1 MVGCL
6 INPPIARL
14 TLSPV
19 EKKKSAG
26 NVSYRTLN
34 ATSAARIA
42 KAGAGGKRLIDGR
55 EKVLIG
61 GIVPTRP
68 SEQEEVDSY
77 LILGIKLNP
86 PQLQQ
91 TILFLYSRFG
101 LL

>member
-1 MVGCL
+1 ML
-6 INPPIARL
+6 NKP
-14 TLSPV
+14 
-19 EKKKSAG
+19 
-26 NVSYRTLN
+26 SYRSPYTYLQSRKRSPRVTSAIESALN

-77 LILGIKLNP
+77 FGYQAKPATAATTYSVSLRN
-86 PQLQQ
+86 
-91 TILFLYSRFG
+91 SRFG

>member
-1 MVGCL
+1 M
-6 INPPIARL
+6 NK
-14 TLSPV
+14 
-19 EKKKSAG
+19 EE
-26 NVSYRTLN
+26 SYWL
-34 ATSAARIA
+34 A

-91 TILFLYSRFG
+91 PILFLYEIIDLVCFD
-101 LL
+101 